1 MGILETI
8 NSPADLRALDQSHL
22 SELAQ
27 EVRAFLVEQTSKT
40 GGHLSPNLGVV
51 ELTFAL
57 HRVFDSPKDAIVWDT
72 GHQAYVHKMVTGRSK
87 DFARLR
93 QAGGLSGYPSRK
105 ESPHDLVENSHAS
118 TSLSYALGIAEA
130 RLRKRIDGHVVAIIG
145 DGALTGGMAYEA
157 LNQIA
162 HLQPPNLVIV
172 INDNGRSYAPT
183 VGGLAR
189 HLSQLRVDP
198 RYERIKD
205 DISRLLRELPLVGS
219 TADLAAYRVKEGLK
233 QLLQPSTIFESLGIK
248 YAGLVDGHDEAALE
262 VMLSRA
268 KKLHEPVVVHV
279 VTEKGHG
286 YGPAVE
292 DEVDKLHGVS
302 AFDPLTGRPRSTEVS
317 YTDVFGEALM
327 TAAARRPEVCA
338 ITAAMASSTGLLN
351 FAKEFPDRFFDV
363 GICEQHAVTFAAGL
377 AMAGMHPVVC
387 IYSTFLARA
396 FDQTLM
402 DVAMHKLPVVFV
414 IDRAGVT
421 GPDGSSHHGIFD
433 LSYLRLIPNLKIA
446 APADATELCAL
457 LETALAT
464 DGPVAIRYPRGP
476 VPATPDLPVEPLPVG
491 RWEELR
497 KGDDAVIFAV
507 GRMVEVAK
515 EAAGRLEMQGVSC
528 AVVNARWVKPVD
540 PRITDWA
547 RTHPVVITVED
558 NVGTG
563 GFGGAV
569 LEALAP
575 HGLAGRVR
583 TLALP
588 GQFLPQGRASDI
600 LKDHGL
606 DAAGV
611 AKSVFEAVKGQVAT
625 ERRES

>member
-1 MGILETI
+1 MGLLADI
-8 NSPADLRALDQSHL
+8 NSPADLKRLDQQQL
-22 SELAQ
+22 TLLAA
-27 EVRAFLVEQTSKT
+27 EVRAFLVEQIAKT

-57 HRVFDSPKDAIVWDT
+57 HRVFESPKDAIVWDT
-72 GHQAYVHKMVTGRSK
+72 GHQAYVHKMVTGRTGAFTS
-87 DFARLR
+87 LR
-93 QAGGLSGYPSRK
+93 QKDGLSGYPSRR
-105 ESPHDLVENSHAS
+105 ESEHDIVENSHAS

-130 RLRKRIDGHVVAIIG
+130 RLRKRQPGHVVAVIG

-162 HLQPPNLVIV
+162 HLMPPNLIIV

-198 RYERIKD
+198 RYESIKD

-219 TADLAAYRVKEGLK
+219 TADQAAYRVKEGLK
-233 QLLQPSTIFESLGIK
+233 QLLQPSTVFESLGIK

-262 VMLSRA
+262 EVLRRA
-268 KKLHEPVVVHV
+268 ARLREPVVVHV

-292 DEVDKLHGVS
+292 DEIDKLHGVS
-302 AFDPLTGRPRSTEVS
+302 AFDPLTGHPLRTELT
-317 YTDVFGEALM
+317 YTDVFGEALLA
-327 TAAARRPEVCA
+327 TAARHPDVCA

-351 FAKEFPDRFFDV
+351 FAKELPDRFFDV

-377 AMAGMHPVVC
+377 ALAGSRPVVC

-396 FDQTLM
+396 FDQTIM
-402 DVAMHKLPVVFV
+402 DVALHKLPVVFI

-433 LSYLRLIPNLKIA
+433 LSYLRLIPNLKVA

-457 LETALAT
+457 LETALSS

-476 VPATPDLPVEPLPVG
+476 VPALPDLPVEPLPVG
-491 RWEELR
+491 RWEEIR
-497 KGDDAVIFAV
+497 KGEDAVVFAV
-507 GRMVEVAK
+507 GRMVAVAR
-515 EAAGRLEMQGVSC
+515 EAAERLETMGVSC
-528 AVVNARWVKPVD
+528 AVVNGRWVKPID
-540 PRITDWA
+540 PRIVDWA
-547 RTHPVVITVED
+547 RGHQVVVTVED
-558 NVGTG
+558 NVGAG

-583 TLALP
+583 NLALP
-588 GQFLPQGRASDI
+588 DAFLPHGKAADI
-600 LKDHGL
+600 LTEHGL

-611 AKSVFEAVKGQVAT
+611 AKAVYESVKGSVPA
-625 ERRES
+625 ENL